1 MIGRAMISVIEAQRI
16 LHENVPAP
24 QQISVSIDEAFGL
37 YLFEDIKAP
46 DSSPRYT
53 NSAMDGYAVRWA
65 DCAEASADNPV
76 QLEIIGESQAG
87 IPFAGEV
94 SKNSAVRISTGAMLP
109 DGADTIIRVEDTEDL
124 EGYVNILAVKKQ
136 GQDVRHKGEEF
147 AEGQLLFL
155 KGDSLGARE
164 LALMAAVGLHTVPVY
179 AKPDV
184 ILLVTGTEL
193 VCHDEATIKP
203 HQIRDSNTIMLA
215 SAIRE
220 SGGVLRSTSHVED
233 SLEHTIQALED
244 GVASGVKLIICSGGV
259 SVGRHDHV
267 REAAAQAGFKELFW
281 QIRQKPGKP
290 LYVGRKGETLIFGLP
305 GNPVSAYMCFRNFVR
320 PVLAE
325 LQGTS
330 CFDQTLTAIV
340 SEQMTNKGKRTLFV
354 RVKIENRPNQLA
366 LVKEVGQQGSHMLST
381 IAHADGY
388 VVLQPGEVLQPGSL
402 KEVSLF

>member
-1 MIGRAMISVIEAQRI
+1 MISVLEAQRI
-16 LHENVPAP
+16 LHENVPTP
-24 QQISVSIDEAFGL
+24 QQISVTIDEAFGL

-65 DCAEASADNPV
+65 DCSQATSDNPV
-76 QLEIIGESQAG
+76 KLQIIGESQAG
-87 IPFAGEV
+87 IPFDGEV
-94 SKNSAVRISTGAMLP
+94 TVNGAVRISTGAMLP
-109 DGADTIIRVEDTEDL
+109 DEADTIVRVEDTEEFD
-124 EGYVNILAVKKQ
+124 GYVSILAVKKQ

-147 AEGQLLFL
+147 TEGHLLFL
-155 KGDSLGARE
+155 KGDCLGARE
-164 LALMAAVGLHTVPVY
+164 LALMAAVGLHTVPVF

-184 ILLVTGTEL
+184 NLLVTGTEL
-193 VCHDEATIKP
+193 VCHDEDKIKP

-220 SGGVLRSTSHVED
+220 SGGILNATSHVQD
-233 SLEHTIQALED
+233 SLEHTIGAIQDVVE
-244 GVASGVKLIICSGGV
+244 SGAKIIICSGGV

-267 REAAAQAGFKELFW
+267 REAASKAGFTKLFW

-290 LYVGRKGETLIFGLP
+290 LYVGRKEDTLIFGLP

-325 LQGTS
+325 LQGTKY
-330 CFDQTLTAIV
+330 FDQTLTAIV
-340 SEQMTNKGKRTLFV
+340 SEQMANNGKRTLFV

>member
-1 MIGRAMISVIEAQRI
+1 MISLIEAQRI
-16 LHENVPAP
+16 LHENLPSP
-24 QQISVSIDEAFGL
+24 QRITIPIEEAFGL

-53 NSAMDGYAVRWA
+53 NSAMDGYAVRWV
-65 DCAEASADNPV
+65 DCAEASGDAPV
-76 QLEIIGESQAG
+76 RLEIIGESQAG
-87 IPFAGEV
+87 IPFEGAVGA
-94 SKNSAVRISTGAMLP
+94 KSAVRISTGAMLP
-109 DGADTIIRVEDTEDL
+109 DGADTIIRVEDTE
-124 EGYVNILAVKKQ
+124 ERGGFVNILAVTKQ

-147 AEGQLLFL
+147 VEGQLLFL
-155 KGDSLGARE
+155 KGDCLRARE
-164 LALMAAVGLHTVPVY
+164 LALMASVGIHTVSVY
-179 AKPDV
+179 AKPEV
-184 ILLVTGTEL
+184 TLLVTGTEL

-215 SAIRE
+215 SAIQE
-220 SGGVLRSTSHVED
+220 SGGLLRATSHVQD
-233 SLEHTIQALED
+233 SLEHTAEAIEN
-244 GVASGVKLIICSGGV
+244 GVAEGVKLIVCSGGV

-325 LQGTS
+325 LQGTTY
-330 CFDQTLTAIV
+330 FDNTLTAIV
-340 SEQMTNKGKRTLFV
+340 SEQMFNRGKRTLFI

-366 LVKEVGQQGSHMLST
+366 LVKEVSQQGSHMLSS

>member
-1 MIGRAMISVIEAQRI
+1 MIAVIEALRI
-16 LHENVPAP
+16 LHENLPTP
-24 QQISVSIDEAFGL
+24 QRISVPIEEAFGL

-53 NSAMDGYAVRWA
+53 NSAMDGYAVRWS
-65 DCAEASADNPV
+65 DCARASAETPV
-76 QLEIIGESQAG
+76 RLKIIGESQAG
-87 IPFAGEV
+87 IPFNGEV
-94 SKNSAVRISTGAMLP
+94 TADCAVRISTGAMLP
-109 DGADTIIRVEDTEDL
+109 DGADTIIRVEDTEEHQGAVD
-124 EGYVNILAVKKQ
+124 ILAVKAQ

-155 KGDSLGARE
+155 KGDNLGARE
-164 LALMAAVGLHTVPVY
+164 LALMAAVGMHTVPVY

-184 ILLVTGTEL
+184 TLLVTGTEL
-193 VCHDEATIKP
+193 VCHDETTIKP

-220 SGGVLRSTSHVED
+220 SGGELHSTRHVSDSLDHTIEAIED
-233 SLEHTIQALED
+233 S
-244 GVASGVKLIICSGGV
+244 VASGVKLIVCSGGV

-267 REAAAQAGFKELFW
+267 REAALRAGFQELFW

-290 LYVGRKGETLIFGLP
+290 LFVGRKGDTLIFGLP

-325 LQGTS
+325 LQGTT
-330 CFDQTLTAIV
+330 CLNNTLTAIV
-340 SEQMTNKGKRTLFV
+340 SEQMSNKGKRTLFI

-366 LVKEVGQQGSHMLST
+366 LVKEVSHQGSHMLSS

-388 VVLQPGEVLQPGSL
+388 LVLQPGEVLQPGSL

>member
-1 MIGRAMISVIEAQRI
+1 MISVIEAQRI
-16 LHENVPAP
+16 LHDSLPSPE
-24 QQISVSIDEAFGL
+24 QITIPIEEAFGL

-53 NSAMDGYAVRWA
+53 NSAMDGYAVRWE
-65 DCAEASADNPV
+65 DCAKAAADTPV
-76 QLEIIGESQAG
+76 KLEIIGESQAG
-87 IPFAGEV
+87 VPFDGEV
-94 SKNSAVRISTGAMLP
+94 SANGAVRISTGAMLP
-109 DGADTIIRVEDTEDL
+109 AGADTIIRVEDTEDL
-124 EGYVNILAVKKQ
+124 GGQVKIFAAKQQ

-147 AEGQLLFL
+147 SEGQLLFL
-155 KGDSLGARE
+155 KGDCLGARE
-164 LALMAAVGLHTVPVY
+164 LALMAAVGLHTVTVY
-179 AKPDV
+179 AKPKV
-184 ILLVTGTEL
+184 TLLVTGTEL

-215 SAIRE
+215 SAIQE
-220 SGGVLRSTSHVED
+220 SGGVLTSTRHVQD
-233 SLEHTIQALED
+233 SLGHTVEAIEG
-244 GVASGVKLIICSGGV
+244 GVASGTKLIVCSGGV

-267 REAAAQAGFKELFW
+267 REAAVQAGFEELFW

-290 LYVGRKGETLIFGLP
+290 LYVGRSGETLIFGLP

-325 LQGTS
+325 LQGTT
-330 CFDQTLTAIV
+330 CLDDTLTAIV
-340 SEQMTNKGKRTLFV
+340 SEQMSNRGKRTLFV

-366 LVKEVGQQGSHMLST
+366 LVKEVGHQGSHMLSS

>member
-1 MIGRAMISVIEAQRI
+1 MISVIEAQRI
-16 LHENVPAP
+16 LHENLPSP
-24 QQISVSIDEAFGL
+24 QRITIPIEEAFGL

-53 NSAMDGYAVRWA
+53 NSAMDGYAVRWE
-65 DCAEASADNPV
+65 DCAGASGEAPV
-76 QLEIIGESQAG
+76 RLEIIGESQAG
-87 IPFAGEV
+87 IPFDGAV
-94 SKNSAVRISTGAMLP
+94 TAKSAVRISTGAMLP
-109 DGADTIIRVEDTEDL
+109 DRADTIIRIEDTEERGGFVDIL
-124 EGYVNILAVKKQ
+124 EVNKQ

-147 AEGQLLFL
+147 VEGQLLFL
-155 KGDSLGARE
+155 KGDCLRARE
-164 LALMAAVGLHTVPVY
+164 LALMASVGIHMVPVY
-179 AKPDV
+179 AKPEV
-184 ILLVTGTEL
+184 TLLVTGTEL

-203 HQIRDSNTIMLA
+203 HQIRDSNTIMLS
-215 SAIRE
+215 SAIQE
-220 SGGVLRSTSHVED
+220 SGGILRATSHVQD
-233 SLEHTIQALED
+233 SLEHTAEAIEN
-244 GVASGVKLIICSGGV
+244 GVAEGVKLIVCSGGV

-267 REAAAQAGFKELFW
+267 REAAVRAGFKELFW

-325 LQGTS
+325 LQGTTY
-330 CFDQTLTAIV
+330 FDNTLTAIV
-340 SEQMTNKGKRTLFV
+340 AEQMFNGGKRTLFI

-366 LVKEVGQQGSHMLST
+366 LVKEVSQQGSHMLSS

-388 VVLQPGEVLQPGSL
+388 VVLQPGEVLEPGSL

>member
-1 MIGRAMISVIEAQRI
+1 MISVIEAQRI
-16 LHENVPAP
+16 LHENLPPP
-24 QQISVSIDEAFGL
+24 QRVTIPIEEAFGL

-53 NSAMDGYAVRWA
+53 NSAMDGYAVRWE
-65 DCAEASADNPV
+65 DCAEASVDTPV
-76 QLEIIGESQAG
+76 RLEIIGESQAG
-87 IPFAGEV
+87 IPFDGVVEA
-94 SKNSAVRISTGAMLP
+94 KSAVRISTGAMLP
-109 DGADTIIRVEDTEDL
+109 AGADTIIRVEDTEEL
-124 EGYVNILAVKKQ
+124 EGFVKILAVMTQ
-136 GQDVRHKGEEF
+136 GQDVRRKGEEF
-147 AEGQLLFL
+147 VEGQLLFL
-155 KGDSLGARE
+155 KGDCLRARE
-164 LALMAAVGLHTVPVY
+164 LALMASVGIHTVSVY
-179 AKPDV
+179 AKPEV
-184 ILLVTGTEL
+184 TLLVTGTEL

-203 HQIRDSNTIMLA
+203 HQIRDSNTIMLTA
-215 SAIRE
+215 AIQE
-220 SGGVLRSTSHVED
+220 SGGVLRATSHVQD
-233 SLEHTIQALED
+233 SLEHTAEAIEN
-244 GVASGVKLIICSGGV
+244 GVAEGVKLIVCSGGV

-267 REAAAQAGFKELFW
+267 REAAVQAGFKELFW

-325 LQGTS
+325 LRGTTY
-330 CFDQTLTAIV
+330 FDTTLTAIV
-340 SEQMTNKGKRTLFV
+340 SEQMSNWGKRALFV

-366 LVKEVGQQGSHMLST
+366 LVKEVSQQGSHMLSS

>member
-1 MIGRAMISVIEAQRI
+1 MISVIEALRI
-16 LHENVPAP
+16 LHENLPTPRRTTVA
-24 QQISVSIDEAFGL
+24 IEEAFGL

-53 NSAMDGYAVRWA
+53 SSAMDGYAVRWI
-65 DCAEASADNPV
+65 DCAHASPDTPV
-76 QLEIIGESQAG
+76 RLSIIGESQAG
-87 IPFAGEV
+87 IPFNGEV
-94 SKNSAVRISTGAMLP
+94 AAKCAVRISTGAMVP
-109 DGADTIIRVEDTEDL
+109 NGADTIVRMEDTE
-124 EGYVNILAVKKQ
+124 ESQETVNILTVKAQ

-155 KGDSLGARE
+155 KGTNLGARE
-164 LALMAAVGLHTVPVY
+164 LALMAAVGLHSIPVY

-184 ILLVTGTEL
+184 TLLVTGTEL
-193 VCHDEATIKP
+193 VCHDETTIKP

-215 SAIRE
+215 SAIHE
-220 SGGVLRSTSHVED
+220 SGGILRSTRHLQDSLNHTIEAIED
-233 SLEHTIQALED
+233 S
-244 GVASGVKLIICSGGV
+244 VASGVKLIVCSGGV

-267 REAAAQAGFKELFW
+267 REAALRAGFQELFW
-281 QIRQKPGKP
+281 QIRQKPGNQ
-290 LYVGRKGETLIFGLP
+290 LFVGRKGDTLIFGLP

-325 LQGTS
+325 LQGTT
-330 CFDQTLTAIV
+330 CLDNTLTAIV
-340 SEQMTNKGKRTLFV
+340 SEQMSNKGKRTLFI

-366 LVKEVGQQGSHMLST
+366 LVKEVSHQGSHMLSS

-388 VVLQPGEVLQPGSL
+388 LVLQPGEVLQPGSL

>member
-1 MIGRAMISVIEAQRI
+1 MISVIEAQRI
-16 LHENVPAP
+16 LHDNLPSPERITVP
-24 QQISVSIDEAFGL
+24 IEEAFGL

-53 NSAMDGYAVRWA
+53 NSAMDGYAVRWV
-65 DCAEASADNPV
+65 DCAEASADAPV
-76 QLEIIGESQAG
+76 QLKIIGESQAG
-87 IPFAGEV
+87 IPFDREV
-94 SKNSAVRISTGAMLP
+94 SANGAVRISTGAMVP
-109 DGADTIIRVEDTEDL
+109 TGADTIIRVEDTEELGDH
-124 EGYVNILAVKKQ
+124 VKIFTVIKQ

-147 AEGQLLFL
+147 AAGQLLFF
-155 KGDSLGARE
+155 KGDCLGSRE

-179 AKPDV
+179 AKPEV
-184 ILLVTGTEL
+184 TLLVTGTEL

-220 SGGVLRSTSHVED
+220 SGGVLTSTRHVQD
-233 SLEHTIQALED
+233 SLEYTVEALEG
-244 GVASGVKLIICSGGV
+244 GVASGAKLIVCSGGV

-267 REAAAQAGFKELFW
+267 REAALQAGFEELFW

-290 LYVGRKGETLIFGLP
+290 LFVGRKEQTLIFGLP

-325 LQGTS
+325 LQGTT
-330 CFDQTLTAIV
+330 CLDNTLTAIV
-340 SEQMTNKGKRTLFV
+340 SEQLSNRGKRTLFV

-366 LVKEVGQQGSHMLST
+366 LVKEVGHQGSHMLSS

>member
-1 MIGRAMISVIEAQRI
+1 MISVIEAQRI
-16 LHENVPAP
+16 LHDNLPSPERITVP
-24 QQISVSIDEAFGL
+24 IEEAFGL

-53 NSAMDGYAVRWA
+53 NSAMDGYAVRWV
-65 DCAEASADNPV
+65 DCAKAGTDAPV
-76 QLEIIGESQAG
+76 QLKIIGESQAG
-87 IPFAGEV
+87 IPFDGEV
-94 SKNSAVRISTGAMLP
+94 LPNGAVRISTGAMVP
-109 DGADTIIRVEDTEDL
+109 AGADTIIRVEDTE
-124 EGYVNILAVKKQ
+124 EVGEHVKIFTVNKQ

-147 AEGQLLFL
+147 AAGQLLFF
-155 KGDSLGARE
+155 KGDCLGSRE
-164 LALMAAVGLHTVPVY
+164 LALMAAVGLHNVPVY
-179 AKPDV
+179 AKPEV
-184 ILLVTGTEL
+184 TLLVTGTEL

-220 SGGVLRSTSHVED
+220 SGGVLTSTRHVQD
-233 SLEHTIQALED
+233 SLEHTVEALEG
-244 GVASGVKLIICSGGV
+244 GVSSGAKLIVCSGGV

-267 REAAAQAGFKELFW
+267 REAAVKAGFEELFW

-290 LYVGRKGETLIFGLP
+290 LYVGRKEETLIFGLP

-325 LQGTS
+325 LQGTT
-330 CFDQTLTAIV
+330 CLDNTLTAIV
-340 SEQMTNKGKRTLFV
+340 SEQLSNRGKRTLFV
-354 RVKIENRPNQLA
+354 RVMIENRPNQLA
-366 LVKEVGQQGSHMLST
+366 LVKEVGHQGSHMLSS